1 MASEV
6 CAFERRS
13 AQENECPHAFRFRR
27 RARTVAAEVILM
39 LAPILV
45 AYSSRTGSTGEVA
58 EVIAEVFREAQLPVE
73 VARMRDLRRL
83 GHYRAAILGA
93 PLYVGQMPGELHR
106 FLSRFRVQLGA
117 LPQWFFVLGPIEGKP
132 EEFSK
137 AGDQAEK
144 QLKRYAWFQPL
155 EVKILG
161 GRFDVNHMPFP
172 FSLARRLP
180 AFTAKDM
187 HPTDVRDW
195 KDIRAWAS
203 AIARQIQP
211 AA

>member
-1 MASEV
+1 
-6 CAFERRS
+6 
-13 AQENECPHAFRFRR
+13 
-27 RARTVAAEVILM
+27 M

-45 AYSSRTGSTGEVA
+45 AYSTRTGSTAEVA
-58 EVIAEVFREAQLPVE
+58 QTIAEVLREAQLPVD
-73 VARMRDLRRL
+73 VARMSDLKSLRR
-83 GHYRAAILGA
+83 YSAVVLGA

-106 FLSRFRVQLGA
+106 FLSRFPVQLRA
-117 LPQWFFVLGPIEGKP
+117 VPQWFFVLGPIEGKP

-137 AGDQAEK
+137 AGEQAEK
-144 QLKRYAWFQPL
+144 QLRRYIWIQPM

-172 FSLARRLP
+172 FSLARHLP
-180 AFTAKDM
+180 AFPAKDI
-187 HPTDVRDW
+187 PARDIRDW

-203 AIARQIQP
+203 MIARHLQP